1 MIKIFWVEDQNHWIE
16 KFQAVLQTT
25 PFEPGAEGTL
35 PAGDGNRL
43 EVFKQLDAALARIT
57 QTDHSDAPDI
67 ALLDASLNG
76 DDDGGYTLSQ
86 ALLKKW
92 PALPIVF
99 LSEHSGTGIEQKAFE
114 QGVTRDFIAKNQ
126 RNIEAVLVWRMR
138 ALLKDTLS
146 PEAQSQQLTSG
157 DLSIDLVSWEVRWQ
171 GRVLVNPAN
180 PKRPLAPTPR
190 KILRFL
196 VEASPRPLTTLQMAD
211 KLDADLEKFS
221 YANYRQHI
229 KTLRKSLAL
238 AHGDEDA
245 FMALCKQGQAVAT
258 FGADG
263 AYLWKPPQCS
273 DQEKG
278 MQP

>member
-35 PAGDGNRL
+35 PEGDGNRL

-126 RNIEAVLVWRMR
+126 RNIEAVLVWRMK
-138 ALLKDTLS
+138 ALLKGTLS
-146 PEAQSQQLTSG
+146 PAAQTQQLTSG
-157 DLSIDLVSWEVRWQ
+157 DLSIDLVSWEVHWK

-229 KTLRKSLAL
+229 KILRKSLAL

-245 FMALCKQGQAVAT
+245 FMALCKQGQGVAT

-273 DQEKG
+273 DKEKG

>member
-1 MIKIFWVEDQNHWIE
+1 MIKIFWVEDQQHWID
-16 KFQAVLQTT
+16 KFRPVLQSNHFA
-25 PFEPGAEGTL
+25 PGEPPPLAGAEQ
-35 PAGDGNRL
+35 NRL
-43 EVFKQLDAALARIT
+43 EVFKQLDAALARIA
-57 QTDHSDAPDI
+57 QTDHSDAPQI

-76 DDDGGYTLSQ
+76 DDDGGYTIAR

-114 QGVTRDFIAKNQ
+114 EGVSRDFIAKNQ
-126 RNIEAVLVWRMR
+126 RNIEAVLLWRMK
-138 ALLKDTLS
+138 ALLKDVLA
-146 PEAQSQQLTSG
+146 PAAQSRLLTSG
-157 DLSIDLVSWEVRWQ
+157 DLSIDLINWEVRWR
-171 GRVLVNPAN
+171 GNVLMNPAN

-196 VEASPRPLTTLQMAD
+196 VEASPRPVTTLQMAEW
-211 KLDADLEKFS
+211 LEADLEKFS

-238 AHGDEDA
+238 AHGDEQA
-245 FMALCKQGQAVAT
+245 FMDLCRAGDGVAT

-263 AYLWKPPQCS
+263 AYLWKVPAENGQ
-273 DQEKG
+273 
-278 MQP
+278 